1 MSRVL
6 RIVLGEDDGDARQD
20 LRQVLSRLGH
30 QVIVAGDGRQLAEV
44 ARVWQP
50 DLLITDTRMPD
61 MDGIAAA
68 VAVSRERE
76 LPIIVV
82 TGCHGPEVLER
93 AVAGGALAYLVKP
106 VSPAGLEA
114 AIGLALARFEE
125 HRRDRAEVAA
135 LRQALEDRKVIER
148 AKGSVMRRLGLDEQ
162 EAFRRLQQLSGNGHG
177 RLVEVARAVVAAEE
191 VFRRL
196 DNV

>member
-6 RIVLGEDDGDARQD
+6 RIVLGEDEAESRQD
-20 LRQVLSRLGH
+20 LRGVLSRLGH
-30 QVIVAGDGRQLAEV
+30 QVLVAGDGRQLAEL
-44 ARVWQP
+44 ARVGQP
-50 DLLITDTRMPD
+50 DLIITEK
-61 MDGIAAA
+61 DGSEAAA
-68 VAVSRERE
+68 AVSRERE
-76 LPIIVV
+76 VPVIVV
-82 TGCHGPEVLER
+82 TGCHQPEVLAR
-93 AVAGGALAYLVKP
+93 AVAGNVMAYLVKP
-106 VSPAGLEA
+106 VKLAGLEA
-114 AIGLALARFEE
+114 AIGVALARYEE

>member
-1 MSRVL
+1 MPMSRVL

-50 DLLITDTRMPD
+50 DLLITE

-68 VAVSRERE
+68 VAANRERE
-76 LPIIVV
+76 VPVILV

-93 AVAGGALAYLVKP
+93 AVASNVLAYLVKP
-106 VSPAGLEA
+106 VKPADLEA
-114 AIGLALARFEE
+114 AIGVALARFEE
-125 HRRDRAEVAA
+125 HRQDRQEVAA
-135 LRQALEDRKVIER
+135 LRQALEDRKVVER
-148 AKGSVMRRLGLDEQ
+148 AKGTLMKRLRLDEQ
-162 EAFRRLQQLSGNGHG
+162 EAFRRLQQRSGDGNG
-177 RLVEVARAVVAAEE
+177 RLVEVARAVLAAEE

-196 DNV
+196 DDA